1 MSGRSVITTS
11 SRSAVSSVPANKRL
25 ERTGRAAALLHAGGG
40 GRHLREG
47 SAAALTPDAQI
58 VTLRRG
64 QRGWA
69 EHLHKGRRDEVAL
82 ATRRASGLGASRGV
96 LAAEGAH
103 VVMRRRSS
111 GSPERSR

>member
-1 MSGRSVITTS
+1 MGVASEPGRGTGITVSISV
-11 SRSAVSSVPANKRL
+11 
-25 ERTGRAAALLHAGGG
+25 G
-40 GRHLREG
+40 G

-103 VVMRRRSS
+103 VVMR
-111 GSPERSR
+111 